1 MLDIR
6 HGLGTQH
13 VLTNSR
19 GRISAKFEVDGTL
32 TDATGDVTI
41 SVVDENGTTLVDSQ
55 TASNDS
61 TGIYYYD
68 LGTSNTSRVRRLTV
82 TWSGTW
88 ESVAQSKALI
98 YEVVGNFLFTE
109 VQARQF
115 DDSAL
120 NSASVYTDELI
131 ADERVRIT
139 DLLFDWT
146 SLSWIPR
153 FHKAKLQGEYSPELL
168 LPHRLVNSLISVTID
183 GTSIATNKFELDTE
197 VGVLYYKDGYFTQP
211 TQSYPINIVVEYE
224 HGYQGLV
231 DGVDRIALKMLRLR
245 LPSSNI
251 PENTRSFTDSL
262 GTADFIVEGTGPFG
276 IFNRTRSPEVN
287 AWLEQH
293 SSSIIGW

>member
-1 MLDIR
+1 MLDVR

-19 GRISAKFEVDGTL
+19 GRIASKFEVDGTL
-32 TDATGDVTI
+32 TDASGDVTVT
-41 SVVDENGTTLVDSQ
+41 VVDEDGTTLVDSQ
-55 TASNDS
+55 TATNDS

-82 TWSGTW
+82 TWSGNF
-88 ESVAQSKALI
+88 ESTVQSKTLI

-120 NSASVYTDELI
+120 NSSSVYTDELI
-131 ADERVRIT
+131 ADERTRIT

-153 FHKAKLQGEYSPELL
+153 FYRAKLKGEYSPEIL
-168 LPHRLVNSLISVTID
+168 LPHRLVNNIISVKID
-183 GTSIATNKFELDTE
+183 GKTIAVDKFEIDTE
-197 VGVLYYKDGYFTQP
+197 VGVLYYKEGYFTNP
-211 TQSYPINIVVEYE
+211 TQTHPLNVIVEYE
-224 HGYQGLV
+224 HGYTGLV

-293 SSSIIGW
+293 SSAIIGY

>member
-1 MLDIR
+1 MLDVR

-19 GRISAKFEVDGTL
+19 GRIAVKFEVDGTL
-32 TDATGDVTI
+32 TDASGNVTVT
-41 SVVDENGTTLVDSQ
+41 VVDEDGTTLIDSQ
-55 TASNDS
+55 TATNDS

-68 LGTSNTSRVRRLTV
+68 LGTSHTSRVRRLTV

-88 ESVAQSKALI
+88 ESLAQSKVLI
-98 YEVVGNFLFTE
+98 YEVVGNFVFTE
-109 VQARQF
+109 DQARKF

-120 NSASVYTDELI
+120 SSVTVYTDELI

-153 FHKAKLQGEYSPELL
+153 YYKAKLKGEYSPEIL
-168 LPHRLVNSLISVTID
+168 LPHRLVNNLISVTID
-183 GTSIATNKFELDTE
+183 GTSVATNKFELDSE
-197 VGVLYYKDGYFTQP
+197 VGVLYYKEGYFTNP
-211 TQSYPINIVVEYE
+211 TQTYPLNVVVEYE
-224 HGYQGLV
+224 HGYEGLV